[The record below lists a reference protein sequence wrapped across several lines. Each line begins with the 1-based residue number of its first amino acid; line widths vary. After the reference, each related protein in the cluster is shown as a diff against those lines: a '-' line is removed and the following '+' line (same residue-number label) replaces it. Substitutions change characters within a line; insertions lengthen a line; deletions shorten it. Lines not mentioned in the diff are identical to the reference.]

1 MNIISI
7 TQKIGLKFF
16 YREGETMI
24 INLLIISIIS
34 FLLIF
39 SSYRLYPEFLTQS
52 IVISALSGL
61 LLFFYQKWQKLING
75 QKFFAALLGIL
86 LGYFISTFLL
96 SIFNPLVIRL
106 HPVLLPYFKIAFQM
120 LIIYLIALKSYHT
133 GFSQTFIAIDDK
145 EKSDKKGENK
155 ENYKILDTSVIID
168 GRISDISDTG
178 FLEGILIIPRFVLN
192 ELQQIADSADSL
204 KRQRG
209 RRGLDILSK
218 MKKGIKAVVQIV
230 DDDFPDVKEVDEKLI
245 HLGKKLNGAVVTND
259 FNLNKVA
266 QLQGVKVLNINELSN
281 AVKPIVLPGEELS
294 ILVAKEGKDSDQGI
308 GYLEDGTMIVVEK
321 GRQYIGKKVDVVVT
335 SVLQTTAG
343 RMIFAK

>member
-1 MNIISI
+1 MILNFII
-7 TQKIGLKFF
+7 
-16 YREGETMI
+16 I
-24 INLLIISIIS
+24 IIIS
-34 FLLIF
+34 FLLIY
-39 SSYRLYPEFLTQS
+39 SSLKLSPEFLIPS
-52 IVISALSGL
+52 IIVSFISGV
-61 LLFFYQKWQKLING
+61 LLFCYRKWLELIDA
-75 QKFFAALLGIL
+75 QKFFFTLLGII
-86 LGYFISTFLL
+86 LGYFISIFLL
-96 SIFNPLVIRL
+96 NIFDPFISRIQAV
-106 HPVLLPYFKIAFQM
+106 VLPYFKIAFQ
-120 LIIYLIALKSYHT
+120 LFIIYLISLKLSSMSYEQ
-133 GFSQTFIAIDDK
+133 GLIYFK
-145 EKSDKKGENK
+145 KGKSDKKGSS

-168 GRISDISDTG
+168 GRIADISDTG
-178 FLEGILIIPRFVLN
+178 FLEGIMIIPRFVLA

-209 RRGLDILSK
+209 RRGLDILNK

-230 DDDFPDVKEVDEKLI
+230 DDDFPEVKEVDEKLI
-245 HLGKKLNGAVVTND
+245 HLGKKLDGAVVTND